1 MNINMGKIIKIK
13 CENNGIETE
22 YPLGT
27 SLKQILDNQNVNL
40 KYPVVGA
47 LVNNE
52 VEELSYEIFKAKNV
66 NFIDITHKDG
76 MRMYIRSL
84 YFVFM
89 KAVYELFPEAE
100 IRIDHSVSKGYYC
113 EILGKGI
120 EHNVQLISDIEN
132 RMRKI
137 VNADIPFLRSDI
149 LNSEAIEIFE
159 QKGYEEKVCLFKQ
172 SPSLYTSV
180 YSLNG
185 LVDYFYGY
193 LVPST
198 KYLFNFDL
206 VPIYKSML
214 LRVPD
219 PENPEK
225 LQPIVMQDKMFDVLE
240 EHKEWVRILKA
251 HSAGKVN
258 EQVLQGNGGE
268 LIKVA
273 EALHEKKI
281 AIIAEQIKT
290 NKKIKLILVSGPSSS
305 GKTTFSKR
313 LAVQLR
319 VAGLKPV
326 MLSIDNYFVDR
337 DDTPKDENGDYD
349 FEALEA
355 IDTVLLNKNI
365 NDLQAGKKVF
375 LPKFDFG
382 TGKRFYDGTTLQT
395 DEETIIIAEGIHALN
410 PKMTYGID
418 SGIKFKIYIS
428 ALTQIAI
435 DGHNRVPTT
444 DNRLIRRIIRDF
456 KYRKY
461 TALDTLKR
469 WDSVRR
475 GERKNIFPYQE
486 EADVMFNSAL
496 LYELGVLK
504 KHAVPLLK
512 EIWQTEAE
520 FAEAQRLLK
529 LLSYFKE
536 IKEDEIP
543 PTSILREFL
552 GQSSF
557 HY

>member
-1 MNINMGKIIKIK
+1 MGKIIRIK
-13 CENNGIETE
+13 CENNGLEKN

-27 SLKQILDNQNVNL
+27 SLKEILDDQNVKL
-40 KYPVVGA
+40 KYPVVA
-47 LVNNE
+47 AFVNNE
-52 VEELSYEIFKAKNV
+52 IEELSYEIFKTKNV
-66 NFIDITHKDG
+66 KFIDITHKDG

-89 KAVYELFPEAE
+89 KAVYELFPDAD

-113 EILGKGI
+113 EILGDGI
-120 EHNVQLISDIEN
+120 EHNIQLISDIEN

-137 VNADIPFLRSDI
+137 VEADIPFIRSEI
-149 LNSEAIEIFE
+149 LNTEAISIFE
-159 QKGYEEKVCLFKQ
+159 QRGYVEKVCLFKQ
-172 SPSLYTSV
+172 SPSFYTSV

-185 LVDYFYGY
+185 LIDYFYGY

-206 VPIYKSML
+206 VPIYKAML
-214 LRVPD
+214 LRVPV
-219 PENPEK
+219 PKNPDE
-225 LQPIVMQDKMFDVLE
+225 LRPIVMQDKMFDVLE

-251 HSAGKVN
+251 NSAGRVN
-258 EQVLQGNGGE
+258 KQVIEGKEGE

-281 AIIAEQIKT
+281 AIIAEEIKSRK
-290 NKKIKLILVSGPSSS
+290 NVKLVLVSGPSSS

-313 LAVQLR
+313 LAIQLR

-337 DDTPKDENGDYD
+337 ENTPKDENGEFD

-355 IDTVLLNKNI
+355 IDIALFNKNI
-365 NDLQAGKKVF
+365 NNLKEGKKVF
-375 LPKFDFG
+375 IPKFDFAS
-382 TGKRFYDGTTLQT
+382 GKRFYDGTTLQT
-395 DEETIIIAEGIHALN
+395 DDETIIIAEGIHALN
-410 PKMTYGID
+410 PNLTSQID
-418 SGIKFKIYIS
+418 SNIKFKIYIS
-428 ALTQIAI
+428 ALTQIGI

-444 DNRLIRRIIRDF
+444 DNRLLRRIIRDN
-456 KYRKY
+456 KYRGY
-461 TALDTLKR
+461 SALDTLKR

-475 GERKNIFPYQE
+475 GESVNIFPYQE

-504 KHAVPLLK
+504 KHAIPLLK
-512 EIWQTEAE
+512 DIWQVEPE

>member
-1 MNINMGKIIKIK
+1 MGKIIKIK
-13 CENNGIETE
+13 FENTGITKE

-27 SLKQILDNQNVNL
+27 GLMHILDDQNVKL
-40 KYPVVGA
+40 KYPVLGA

-66 NFIDITHKDG
+66 EFIDITHKDG

-89 KAVYELFPEAE
+89 KAVYELYPNVE

-113 EILGKGI
+113 EIVGEGI
-120 EHNVQLISDIEN
+120 EHNIQLISDIEN

-137 VNADIPFLRSDI
+137 VEADIPFVRRDI
-149 LNSEAIEIFE
+149 LNSEAIKIFE
-159 QKGYEEKVCLFKQ
+159 QRGFEEKVCLFRQ
-172 SPSLYTSV
+172 SPSIYTSV

-185 LVDYFYGY
+185 LDDYFYGY

-198 KYLFNFDL
+198 KYLSNFDL

-219 PENPEK
+219 PQDPEK
-225 LQPIVMQDKMFDVLE
+225 LRPIVMQDKMFEVLE
-240 EHKEWVRILKA
+240 EHKDWVRILKA
-251 HSAGKVN
+251 NSLGRVN
-258 EQVLQGNGGE
+258 EQVLQGKEGE
-268 LIKVA
+268 LIKVS

-281 AIIAEQIKT
+281 AMIAEQIKAD
-290 NKKIKLILVSGPSSS
+290 KKVKLILVSGPSSS

-337 DDTPKDENGDYD
+337 EKTPLDENGEYD

-355 IDTVLLNKNI
+355 IDTVLFNKNI
-365 NDLQAGKKVF
+365 NELSEGKKVY
-375 LPKFDFG
+375 LPKFDFAS
-382 TGKRFYDGTTLQT
+382 GKKYFDGTTLQINN
-395 DEETIIIAEGIHALN
+395 DTIIIAEGIHALN
-410 PKMTYGID
+410 PKLTAGVD
-418 SGIKFKIYIS
+418 DEIKFKIYIS
-428 ALTQIAI
+428 ALTQIGI
-435 DGHNRVPTT
+435 DGHNRISTT
-444 DNRLIRRIIRDF
+444 DNRLIRRMIRDF
-456 KYRKY
+456 KYRGY

-469 WDSVRR
+469 WDSVLR
-475 GERKNIFPYQE
+475 GERINIFPYQE

-512 EIWQTEAE
+512 DIWQIEPE

-529 LLSYFKE
+529 LLSYFKD

-552 GQSSF
+552 GKSSF
-557 HY
+557 SY